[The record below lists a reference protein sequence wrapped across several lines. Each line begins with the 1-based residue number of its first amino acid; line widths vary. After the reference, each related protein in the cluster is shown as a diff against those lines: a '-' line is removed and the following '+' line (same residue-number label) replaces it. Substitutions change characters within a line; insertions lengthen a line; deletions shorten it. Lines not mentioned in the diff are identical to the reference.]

1 MPSINT
7 PMPKTAGSEGI
18 FYVVPFPMD
27 WCQMPVRFDQ
37 HPELGHPDFWEAD
50 ILKFLVK
57 DWHLETY
64 EEYPTRELLHAALL
78 PLAYACPR
86 GRVAKVG
93 KRFKVYHGND
103 LKPFMKASRRDIEW
117 EFGIVGQASWEFD
130 DHERCQQLDK
140 DEFRRML
147 GIKKDWDAV

>member
-18 FYVVPFPMD
+18 FYLVPFPLEWILMS
-27 WCQMPVRFDQ
+27 VRFDRQ
-37 HPELGHPDFWEAD
+37 PELGHPDFWEAE
-50 ILKFLVK
+50 ILEFLVK
-57 DWHLETY
+57 DWHLEAY
-64 EEYPTRELLHAALL
+64 EEYPTREQLREALR

-103 LKPFMKASRRDIEW
+103 LKPFMRNSRRNIE
-117 EFGIVGQASWEFD
+117 EAFGIVGQATWEFD

-140 DEFRRML
+140 EAFRQITGL
-147 GIKKDWDAV
+147 KEDWDAV